1 MSLSHLDFLIVKK
14 SHFKLLSQPSKPTAK
29 GKTVTPLGLP
39 VEDILDSLKQQLSE
53 RHEVV
58 LEAPPGAGKTTLVPL
73 ALMDEPWLK
82 HRKILMLE
90 PRRIATRSAAHR
102 MASLL
107 NESAGQTIG
116 YRMRLET
123 KVSKQTKVEVIT
135 EGILTRML
143 QNDPSLEEVG
153 LVIFDEFH
161 ERSLDSDLALSL
173 CLKGR
178 ALFRDDHDQNQAP
191 LKILVMSATL
201 DSKATAEL
209 LGGAPIVISEGR
221 AYPVDIIYGQ
231 ARQPKERIT
240 DRMVTTIKHAVTEN
254 PSSSVLAFLPGQGEI
269 RRVADD
275 LSDWIFD
282 RKLQGLH
289 LRPLYGNLS
298 IEEQQQAIA
307 PLSGPQAN
315 DQKIVLATNIAETS
329 LTIDGVDVVVDCGL
343 AREAKFNPSIGM
355 TGLHT
360 VKISK
365 ASSVQRAG
373 RAGRLRPGKCY
384 RLWSA
389 DQQLQLAAH
398 GSAEI
403 LNADLAPMALQLLQW
418 GVDDPSELSWI
429 DPPPKG
435 LWQQAMDLLR
445 SLGAI
450 RRETN
455 GWLLTDHGKAMT
467 SLPVHPRLAHLLLCG
482 SAVGFIKPAAL
493 VASLLSDRDPFS
505 RDNADIST
513 RLEILSGKSPCPP
526 MHKGWLQR
534 TRQLAQ
540 QFEQQATKV
549 KRPSKVSHLL
559 SADQLPGYLLA
570 CAYPDRIAR
579 QRHSGGYQ
587 LANGRSAKLM
597 GHHHLANSDW
607 LAIAEVSSMQGGK
620 GDIIRSAVKLD
631 AGLFESALGNV
642 VELDTI
648 AEWDTQ
654 TNRFVAEEQQKI
666 GVLTLQRTRLN
677 TVPAEA
683 KSAALIQ
690 HIRKQGLNLLPWTAE
705 LEQWCAR
712 VSLVRSVEVENNWPD
727 VSDEG
732 LLTTLEDWLAP
743 YLNTVNLLNDFK
755 KVKLTESLHA
765 LLPWD
770 KQQALNKLAPTH
782 LKVPSG
788 SNIRIDYTES
798 PPVLAVKLQEMFGCE
813 QSPAVIAG
821 KVPLLIHLLSPA
833 GKPLQITQD
842 LAGFWRS
849 SYHEVKK
856 EMKGRYPKHPWP
868 DNPLVEVATRK
879 TKKRI

>member
-1 MSLSHLDFLIVKK
+1 MI
-14 SHFKLLSQPSKPTAK
+14 
-29 GKTVTPLGLP
+29 PLGLP
-39 VEDILDSLKQQLSE
+39 VEDILDSLKLHLSE

-73 ALMDEPWLK
+73 ALMDEPWLR

-107 NESAGQTIG
+107 NESPGQTIG

-123 KVSKQTKVEVIT
+123 KVTKQSKVEVIT
-135 EGILTRML
+135 EGVLTRML
-143 QNDPSLEEVG
+143 QNDPSLDEVG

-161 ERSLDSDLALSL
+161 ERSVDSDLALSL

-178 ALFRDDHDQNQAP
+178 ALFRDDHNP

-201 DSKATAEL
+201 DSNATSEL
-209 LGGAPIVISEGR
+209 LGGAPVVKSQGQ
-221 AYPVDIIYGQ
+221 AYPVDIIYGSAMQ
-231 ARQPKERIT
+231 ANDRIT
-240 DRMVTTIKHAVTEN
+240 DRMVVTIKQALDEN
-254 PSSSVLAFLPGQGEI
+254 PRSSLLAFLPGQGEI
-269 RRVADD
+269 RRIASE
-275 LSDWIFD
+275 LSNWIFD
-282 RKLQGLH
+282 RKLQGIHLH
-289 LRPLYGNLS
+289 PLYGNLS
-298 IEEQQQAIA
+298 IEEQQQAIE
-307 PLSGPQAN
+307 PLRGQQSN

-343 AREAKFNPSIGM
+343 VREAKFNPSIGM
-355 TGLHT
+355 MGLHT

-403 LNADLAPMALQLLQW
+403 LNADLAPMALQVLQW
-418 GVDDPSELSWI
+418 GVDDPTELSWI

-435 LWQQAMDLLR
+435 LWQQAIDLLR
-445 SLGAI
+445 LLGAI
-450 RRETN
+450 EREAH
-455 GWLLTDHGKAMT
+455 GWLLTEHGKAMT

-482 SAVGFIKPAAL
+482 TAVGFIKPAAL
-493 VASLLSDRDPFS
+493 LASLISDRDPFS
-505 RDNADIST
+505 HDNADIGY
-513 RLEILSGKSPCPP
+513 RLDILNGKSHCPP
-526 MHKGWLQR
+526 MHKAWFQR
-534 TRQLAQ
+534 THQLAQ
-540 QFEQQATKV
+540 QFEQQVSKV
-549 KRPSKVSHLL
+549 KRPSKL
-559 SADQLPGYLLA
+559 SSLISAEQLPGYLLA
-570 CAYPDRIAR
+570 CAYPERIAR

-587 LANGRSAKLM
+587 LANGRSANLM
-597 GHHHLANSDW
+597 GHHHLASNGW
-607 LAIAEVSSMQGGK
+607 LAIAEVSSMNRGN

-631 AGLFESALGNV
+631 EGLFDSALSNSIQL
-642 VELDTI
+642 ETI
-648 AEWDTQ
+648 AEWDKQ
-654 TNRFVAEEQQKI
+654 TNRFIAEEQQKI
-666 GVLTLQRTRLN
+666 GMLILQSTRLN
-677 TVPAEA
+677 TVPTHA

-690 HIRKQGLNLLPWTAE
+690 HIRKQGLSLLPWTAE
-705 LEQWCAR
+705 LSQWCAR
-712 VSLVRSVEVENNWPD
+712 VSLLRSIEVDNNWPD
-727 VSDEG
+727 VSDEA
-732 LLTTLEDWLAP
+732 LLATLEDWLAP

-755 KVKLTESLHA
+755 KIKLAEILHA

-770 KQQALNKLAPTH
+770 KQQILNTLAPTH

-788 SNIRIDYTES
+788 SRIRIDYSQS

-813 QSPAVIAG
+813 QSPTIIGG
-821 KVPLLIHLLSPA
+821 KVSLLIHLLSPA

-868 DNPLVEVATRK
+868 DDPLVAIATRK

>member
-1 MSLSHLDFLIVKK
+1 
-14 SHFKLLSQPSKPTAK
+14 
-29 GKTVTPLGLP
+29 VTPLGLP
-39 VEDILDSLKQQLSE
+39 VEDILDCLKQQLSE

-90 PRRIATRSAAHR
+90 PRRIATRSAAYR

-107 NESAGQTIG
+107 NESPGKTIG
-116 YRMRLET
+116 YRMRLDT
-123 KVSKQTKVEVIT
+123 KVTKQTKVEVIT

-143 QNDPSLEEVG
+143 QDDPSLDEVG

-178 ALFRDDHDQNQAP
+178 SLFRNDQDP

-201 DSKATAEL
+201 DSNATSEL
-209 LGGAPIVISEGR
+209 LGGAPVVKSEGR

-231 ARQPKERIT
+231 TRQPKDRII
-240 DRMVTTIKHAVTEN
+240 DRMVATIKQAIDEN
-254 PSSSVLAFLPGQGEI
+254 PNSSVLAFLPGQAEI
-269 RRVADD
+269 RRTAGE
-275 LSDWIFD
+275 LSNWISE
-282 RKLQGLH
+282 RKLQGVH

-298 IEEQQQAIA
+298 IEQQQQAIA
-307 PLSGPQAN
+307 PLSGKQSN

-343 AREAKFNPSIGM
+343 EREAKFNPSIGM
-355 TGLHT
+355 TSLHT

-373 RAGRLRPGKCY
+373 RAGRLRTGKCY

-389 DQQLQLAAH
+389 DQQQQLAAH
-398 GSAEI
+398 GMAEI

-418 GVDDPSELSWI
+418 GVDEPRQLCWI
-429 DPPPKG
+429 DSPPKG
-435 LWQQAMDLLR
+435 LWQQAIDLLR

-450 RRETN
+450 KREAN
-455 GWLLTDHGKAMT
+455 GWLLTNHGQAMT
-467 SLPVHPRLAHLLLCG
+467 SLPIHPRLAHLLLCG
-482 SAVGFIKPAAL
+482 TAIGFLKPAAL
-493 VASLLSDRDPFS
+493 LASLLSDRDPFNH
-505 RDNADIST
+505 DNADISY
-513 RLEILSGKSPCPP
+513 RLEVLNGNTPCPP
-526 MHKGWLQR
+526 MNQGWLRR

-540 QFEQQATKV
+540 QFEEQASKV
-549 KRPSKVSHLL
+549 KRPSKLTHLIT
-559 SADQLPGYLLA
+559 AEQLLGYLLA

-579 QRHSGGYQ
+579 RRNSGGYQ
-587 LANGRSAKLM
+587 LANGRSAKLI
-597 GHHHLANSDW
+597 GHHHLANNGW
-607 LAIAEVSSMQGGK
+607 LVVADVSSQQGGQ

-631 AGLFESALGNV
+631 EGLFNSVLSDLIQIE
-642 VELDTI
+642 TI
-648 AEWDTQ
+648 AEWDKK
-654 TNRFVAEEQQKI
+654 TNRFIAEERQKI
-666 GVLTLQRTRLN
+666 GVLILQRNRLN
-677 TVPAEA
+677 TVPTQA
-683 KSAALIQ
+683 KSTALIQ
-690 HIRKQGLNLLPWTAE
+690 HIRKQGLQLLHWTPE
-705 LEQWCAR
+705 LQQWCAR
-712 VSLVRSVEVENNWPD
+712 ISLVRSLDEDNNWPD
-727 VSDEG
+727 VGHEA
-732 LLTTLEDWLAP
+732 LLFTLENWLAP
-743 YLNTVNLLNDFK
+743 YLNEVNLLNDFN
-755 KVKLTESLHA
+755 KVNLTEILHA
-765 LLPWD
+765 LLPWE
-770 KQQALNKLAPTH
+770 KQQTLNKLAPTH

-788 SNIRIDYTES
+788 SNIRIDYTET

-842 LAGFWRS
+842 LAGFWLS

-868 DNPLVEVATRK
+868 DDPLLAIATRK
-879 TKKRI
+879 TKHRV

>member
-1 MSLSHLDFLIVKK
+1 M
-14 SHFKLLSQPSKPTAK
+14 
-29 GKTVTPLGLP
+29 TPLGLP

-116 YRMRLET
+116 YRMRLES
-123 KVSKQTKVEVIT
+123 KVGKNTKVEVIT

-143 QNDPSLEEVG
+143 QNDPSLDDLG

-178 ALFRDDHDQNQAP
+178 ALFRNDPDQNQTP

-209 LGGAPIVISEGR
+209 LGDAPIVKSEGR
-221 AYPVDIIYGQ
+221 AYPVDIIYGK
-231 ARQPKERIT
+231 ARQVKERIT
-240 DRMVTTIKHAVTEN
+240 DRMVSTIKQAVTDN
-254 PSSSVLAFLPGQGEI
+254 PTSSVLAFLPGQGEI
-269 RRVADD
+269 HRVADD

-282 RKLQGLH
+282 RKLKGIHLH
-289 LRPLYGNLS
+289 PLYGNLS
-298 IEEQQQAIA
+298 IEAQQQAIA
-307 PLSGPQAN
+307 PLSGQQVN

-365 ASSVQRAG
+365 ASSDQRAG

-389 DQQLQLAAH
+389 DQQGQLAAH
-398 GSAEI
+398 STAEI
-403 LNADLAPMALQLLQW
+403 LNADLAPLALQLLQW
-418 GVDDPSELSWI
+418 GVDDPKQLSWI

-435 LWQQAMDLLR
+435 LWQQAIDLLR

-450 RRETN
+450 KRETN
-455 GWLLTDHGKAMT
+455 GWVLTKHGQAMT

-482 SAVGFIKPAAL
+482 SAIGCIKPAAL
-493 VASLLSDRDPFS
+493 LASLLSDRDPFS
-505 RDNADIST
+505 RDNADISD
-513 RLEILSGKSPCPP
+513 RLELLNGKSHCPP
-526 MHKGWLQR
+526 MHKGWLHR

-540 QFEQQATKV
+540 QFEQQTLKV
-549 KRPSKVSHLL
+549 KRPGKISHLIT
-559 SADQLPGYLLA
+559 AEQLPGYLLA

-579 QRHSGGYQ
+579 RRHSGGYQ
-587 LANGRSAKLM
+587 LANGRSANLM
-597 GHHHLANSDW
+597 GHHHLANNSW
-607 LAIAEVSSMQGGK
+607 LAIAEVSSQLGGK
-620 GDIIRSAVKLD
+620 GDVIRSAVKFD
-631 AGLFESALGNV
+631 EGLFDSALSNAIQLETV
-642 VELDTI
+642 
-648 AEWDTQ
+648 AEWDKK
-654 TNRFVAEEQQKI
+654 TNRFVAEEQKKI
-666 GVLTLQRTRLN
+666 GTLILQRTRLD
-677 TVPAEA
+677 TVSTQA

-690 HIRKQGLNLLPWTAE
+690 HIRKQGLSLLPWTSE
-705 LEQWCAR
+705 LQQWCAR
-712 VSLVRSVEVENNWPD
+712 VSLVRTIERDNNWPD
-727 VSDEG
+727 VSQEG
-732 LLTTLEDWLAP
+732 LLATLENWLAP
-743 YLNTVNLLNDFK
+743 YLNDVNLLNDFK
-755 KVKLTESLHA
+755 KVRLTNILHA
-765 LLPWD
+765 RLPWE
-770 KQQALNKLAPTH
+770 QQQTLNKLAPTH

-788 SNIRIDYTES
+788 SSIRIDYTES

-821 KVPLLIHLLSPA
+821 KVPVLIHLLSPA

-842 LAGFWRS
+842 LASFWHT

-856 EMKGRYPKHPWP
+856 EMRGRYPKHPWP
-868 DNPLVEVATRK
+868 DDPLVEMATWK
-879 TKKRI
+879 TKKRL

>member
-1 MSLSHLDFLIVKK
+1 M
-14 SHFKLLSQPSKPTAK
+14 
-29 GKTVTPLGLP
+29 TPLGLP
-39 VEDILDSLKQQLSE
+39 VEDILDSLKLQLSE

-73 ALMDEPWLK
+73 ALMNEPWLNNK
-82 HRKILMLE
+82 KILMLE

-107 NESAGQTIG
+107 NERPGQTIG
-116 YRMRLET
+116 YRMRLDT

-143 QNDPSLEEVG
+143 QNDPSLDEVG

-178 ALFRDDHDQNQAP
+178 DLFRDDDNP

-201 DSKATAEL
+201 DSDATSEL
-209 LGGAPIVISEGR
+209 LGGAPVVSSEGR

-231 ARQPKERIT
+231 ARQAKERLI
-240 DRMVTTIKHAVTEN
+240 DRMVATIKQAIDEN
-254 PSSSVLAFLPGQGEI
+254 PHSSVLVFLPGQGEI
-269 RRVADD
+269 RRTADE
-275 LSDWIFD
+275 LSSWIFD
-282 RKLQGLH
+282 RKLRGIH

-307 PLSGPQAN
+307 PLSGQQAN
-315 DQKIVLATNIAETS
+315 DQKVVLATNIAETS

-343 AREAKFNPSIGM
+343 VREARFNPSIGM

-360 VKISK
+360 VKVSQ

-389 DQQLQLAAH
+389 EQQGQLAAH
-398 GSAEI
+398 STAEI
-403 LNADLAPMALQLLQW
+403 INADLAPLALQLLQW
-418 GVDDPSELSWI
+418 GVDDPTELSWI

-435 LWQQAMDLLR
+435 LWQQAIDLLK

-450 RRETN
+450 RHETN
-455 GWLLTDHGKAMT
+455 GWLLTDHGQAMT

-482 SAVGFIKPAAL
+482 SAVGSSKQAAL
-493 VASLLSDRDPFS
+493 LASLLSDRDPFS
-505 RDNADIST
+505 HDNADISY
-513 RLEILSGKSPCPP
+513 RLELLSGKSECPP
-526 MHKGWLQR
+526 MQKGWLQR

-540 QFEQQATKV
+540 QFEQQLAKV
-549 KRPSKVSHLL
+549 KQPSKISQLI

-570 CAYPDRIAR
+570 CAYPDRISR
-579 QRHSGGYQ
+579 RRHSGAYQ
-587 LANGRSAKLM
+587 LANGRSAKLI
-597 GHHHLANSDW
+597 GHQHLANNGW
-607 LAIAEVSSMQGGK
+607 LAIAEVSSQQAGN
-620 GDIIRSAVKLD
+620 GDIIRSAVQLD
-631 AGLFESALGNV
+631 ERLFDSALSHSV
-642 VELDTI
+642 TLETI
-648 AEWDTQ
+648 AEWDKQ
-654 TNRFVAEEQQKI
+654 SNRFIAEEQQKI
-666 GVLTLQRTRLN
+666 GVLIVQRTRLN
-677 TVPAEA
+677 TVPAHA
-683 KSAALIQ
+683 KSAALIE
-690 HIRKQGLNLLPWTAE
+690 HIRKQGLNLLPWTAV

-712 VSLVRSVEVENNWPD
+712 VSLLRSIEGDSWPD
-727 VSDEG
+727 VSHEA
-732 LLTTLEDWLAP
+732 LLATLEVWLAP
-743 YLNTVNLLNDFK
+743 YLNDVNLLNDFK
-755 KVKLTESLHA
+755 KVKLTEILHA

-770 KQQALNKLAPTH
+770 KQQTLNTLAPTH

-788 SNIRIDYTES
+788 SNIRIDYTQS

-813 QSPAVIAG
+813 QSPAVVAG
-821 KVPLLIHLLSPA
+821 KVDLVVHLLSPA

-842 LAGFWRS
+842 LAGFWRA

-868 DNPLVEVATRK
+868 DDPLVSIATRK
-879 TKKRI
+879 TKKGV

>member
-1 MSLSHLDFLIVKK
+1 M
-14 SHFKLLSQPSKPTAK
+14 
-29 GKTVTPLGLP
+29 TPLGLP
-39 VEDILDSLKQQLSE
+39 VEDILNSLKQQLSE

-58 LEAPPGAGKTTLVPL
+58 LVAPPGAGKTSLVPL

-90 PRRIATRSAAHR
+90 PRRIATRSAAYR
-102 MASLL
+102 MANLL
-107 NESAGQTIG
+107 NESPGQTIG
-116 YRMRLET
+116 YRMRLDT
-123 KVSKQTKVEVIT
+123 KVTKQTKVEVIT

-143 QNDPSLEEVG
+143 QHDPSLDEVG

-161 ERSLDSDLALSL
+161 ERSLESDLALSL

-178 ALFRDDHDQNQAP
+178 ALFRDEHNP

-201 DSKATAEL
+201 DSKAISTL
-209 LGGAPIVISEGR
+209 LGEAPVVKSEGR
-221 AYPVDIIYGQ
+221 TYPVDIIYGHALQ
-231 ARQPKERIT
+231 ANERIT
-240 DRMVTTIKHAVTEN
+240 DRMVTTIKHAIDEN
-254 PSSSVLAFLPGQGEI
+254 PSSSLLAFLPGQGEI
-269 RRVADD
+269 RRVTDA
-275 LSDWIFD
+275 LSNWIFD
-282 RKLQGLH
+282 RKLKGIHLH
-289 LRPLYGNLS
+289 PLYGNLS

-307 PLSGPQAN
+307 PLSGQQLN

-343 AREAKFNPSIGM
+343 VREAKFNPSIGM

-389 DQQLQLAAH
+389 DQHQQLAAH
-398 GSAEI
+398 GMAEI
-403 LNADLAPMALQLLQW
+403 LNADLTPMALQILQW
-418 GVDDPSELSWI
+418 GVDDPTELSWI

-435 LWQQAMDLLR
+435 LWQQAMDLLS

-450 RRETN
+450 KREAN
-455 GWLLTDHGKAMT
+455 GWLLTEHGQAMT
-467 SLPVHPRLAHLLLCG
+467 SLPVHPRLSHLLLCG
-482 SAVGFIKPAAL
+482 TAIGFLKPAAL
-493 VASLLSDRDPFS
+493 LASLLSGREPFS
-505 RDNADIST
+505 HDNADINY
-513 RLEILSGKSPCPP
+513 RLELLNGTANCPP
-526 MHKGWLQR
+526 MHLGWLRR

-540 QFEQQATKV
+540 EFEKQVVKV
-549 KRPSKVSHLL
+549 KPSNKLAYL
-559 SADQLPGYLLA
+559 IPAEQLPGYLLA

-579 QRHSGGYQ
+579 RRHSGGYQ
-587 LANGRSAKLM
+587 LANGRSAKLI
-597 GHHHLANSDW
+597 GHHHLANNGW
-607 LAIAEVSSMQGGK
+607 LVVADISSQQGGQ

-631 AGLFESALGNV
+631 EGLFDSALSDLI
-642 VELDTI
+642 ELEAI
-648 AEWDTQ
+648 AEWDKQ
-654 TNRFVAEEQQKI
+654 TNRFIAEERQKI

-677 TVPAEA
+677 TVPTQA
-683 KSAALIQ
+683 KSTALIQ
-690 HIRKQGLNLLPWTAE
+690 HIRKQGLNLLVWTPE
-705 LEQWCAR
+705 LHQWCAR
-712 VSLVRSVEVENNWPD
+712 VSLVRSIDEGNNWPD
-727 VSDEG
+727 VRHEA
-732 LLTTLEDWLAP
+732 LLSELEIWLAP
-743 YLNTVNLLNDFK
+743 YLNKVNLLNDFK
-755 KVKLTESLHA
+755 KVNLTEILHA
-765 LLPWD
+765 LLPWE
-770 KQQALNKLAPTH
+770 KQQTLNKLAPTH

-788 SNIRIDYTES
+788 SNIRIDYTET

-813 QSPAVIAG
+813 QSPTVIAG

-868 DNPLVEVATRK
+868 DDPLVEIATRK
-879 TKKRI
+879 TKQRL